1 MVSRSLKL
9 NVIIVI
15 LGRGMELR
23 DIAGALTLDYKT
35 VNNGFKDLAKQV
47 ILKFSIFLKKFFK
60 RKIK

>member
-1 MVSRSLKL
+1 
-9 NVIIVI
+9 
-15 LGRGMELR
+15 MELR